1 MYGIEIVE
9 HSGVSQYR
17 QLYEGTRERITDGRL
32 KPKTKLLSTRQISES
47 LKISRSIVLDVVDQ
61 LKVEGFLETIHGSGT
76 YVTEGLIIRKGFSMK
91 TLTPEKVDNNPTL
104 ISFVAGLPN
113 LDLFPRRKWSSIY
126 RKIVDNCSSRAFS
139 YGDRMGNMELR
150 VALKEYLYR
159 VKGIKTSASNIVI
172 TTGASQALSIISSL
186 FKPCKVIM
194 EDPAAD
200 FVYDIFKHRGAE
212 VNFVD
217 VDDNGLNPD
226 RLKLKDSKFLYLSPS
241 HQYPIGA
248 VLPAKRRVEIIKE
261 AIEHNTYIVE
271 DDYDGEYRYYSRPIA
286 SMFSLAPDSVI
297 YLGTFSKT
305 LIPALRLGYM
315 IVPDS
320 LMERVRNI
328 SSHWNYITEGINQ
341 MVMAEFISSGDY
353 ETHIRKTLKHYKKI
367 REFLISEVERIFGDE
382 VEITGTSTGLHI
394 VLVFRDRVFDNR
406 LKTEMRE
413 RGVYISP
420 VNEYCRVSKKHDHKL
435 ILGYG
440 QLNEDDISRG
450 LGILRDVISGNVIS

>member
-1 MYGIEIVE
+1 MYGIEILE
-9 HSGVSQYR
+9 HSGVNQYR
-17 QLYEGTRERITDGRL
+17 QLYDGIRERITDGRL

-47 LKISRSIVLDVVDQ
+47 LKISRSIVLDVIDQ

-76 YVTEGLIIRKGFSMK
+76 YVTDGLIIRKGFSM
-91 TLTPEKVDNNPTL
+91 LTVKEERIKKEPPL
-104 ISFVAGLPN
+104 ISFIAGLPN

-126 RKIVDNCSSRAFS
+126 RRIIDNCNSREFS
-139 YGDRMGNMELR
+139 YGNRLGNINLR

-159 VKGIKTSASNIVI
+159 VKGIKTSESNIVI
-172 TTGASQALSIISSL
+172 TTGASQALSIIASL
-186 FKPCKVIM
+186 YDPCKIMM

-200 FVYDIFKHRGAE
+200 FVYDIFRHRG
-212 VNFVD
+212 VD
-217 VDDNGLNPD
+217 VEFCEVDEDGLITDGLNVKTSE
-226 RLKLKDSKFLYLSPS
+226 LLYLAPS
-241 HQYPIGA
+241 HQYPLGA
-248 VLPAKRRVEIIKE
+248 VLPAKRRVDIIKKV
-261 AIEHNTYIVE
+261 IEHNTYIIE

-315 IVPDS
+315 IVPDN
-320 LMERVRNI
+320 LLERVRSV

-341 MVMAEFISSGDY
+341 MVMAEFINTGEY
-353 ETHIRKTLKHYKKI
+353 ESHIRKTLKHYKKI
-367 REFLISEVERIFGDE
+367 RELLISEVERLFGDE

-394 VLVFRDRVFDNR
+394 VLSFRGKTFDNT
-406 LKTEMRE
+406 LKSKMRE
-413 RGVYISP
+413 RGVYIST
-420 VNEYCRVSKKHDHKL
+420 VNEYCRVSKRHDNKL

-450 LGILRDVISGNVIS
+450 LGILKDTITLHT